1 MKKLASIVLLVLL
14 TLTTS
19 SCSWFGGE
27 DLPPAAE
34 YVAQDAMDD
43 FNSGQYSSAL
53 KGFEI
58 LMDRFPFSQYS
69 LMAELKTADCQFYLG
84 QYTEAITSYQEFEQ
98 NHPTNEAVP
107 YTQFQIGMSY
117 YKQLTTIDRDPSAA
131 QLAISTFS
139 RLIRT
144 YPTSPYI
151 DEARARIVAAE
162 NFLANHELYV
172 ANFFI
177 KTDKLKQAA
186 TRLEYLLDNYPEAS
200 ATGTAEEILAI
211 LKSGKKPPGSWT
223 DWIPE
228 LGMPDWETFKN
239 IGARQTM

>member
-1 MKKLASIVLLVLL
+1 MKKTFYILILATLML
-14 TLTTS
+14 TCA
-19 SCSWFGGE
+19 SCSWFSG
-27 DLPPAAE
+27 DSIPPSADYIAAE
-34 YVAQDAMDD
+34 AMDD
-43 FNSGQYSSAL
+43 YNSGQYTSAL
-53 KGFEI
+53 KNLEI

-69 LMAELKTADCQFYLG
+69 LMAELKTADCHFYLG
-84 QYTEAITSYQEFEQ
+84 RYFEAITSYQDFEQ
-98 NHPTNEAVP
+98 NHPTNEAIP

-131 QLAISTFS
+131 LLAISTFS

-144 YPTSPYI
+144 FPHCPYV
-151 DEARARIVAAE
+151 DEARARIIAAQ

-172 ANFFI
+172 ANFYI

-186 TRLEYLLDNYPEAS
+186 TRLEFLLDNFPDTS
-200 ATGTAEEILAI
+200 AATPAEELLAI

-239 IGARQTM
+239 IGARQAM